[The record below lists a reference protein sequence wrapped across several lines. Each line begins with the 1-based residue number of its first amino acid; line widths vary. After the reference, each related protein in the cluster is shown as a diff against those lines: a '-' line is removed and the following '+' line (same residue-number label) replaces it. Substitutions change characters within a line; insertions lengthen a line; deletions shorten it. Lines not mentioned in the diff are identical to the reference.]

1 MNSIAMSN
9 DRPAKLLLITLVA
22 GILFNFPI
30 IILAEDDGFI
40 AGLPSQYFYV
50 FFAWLLIIVITYF
63 VLRSPRKQ
71 KNGPDKPN
79 GHH

>member
-1 MNSIAMSN
+1 MSN

-30 IILAEDDGFI
+30 IILAEDHGLI

-50 FFAWLLIIVITYF
+50 FFAWLLIILVTYL
-63 VLRSPRKQ
+63 VLRPSLKS
-71 KNGPDKPN
+71 KDKPPKPKDDK
-79 GHH
+79 